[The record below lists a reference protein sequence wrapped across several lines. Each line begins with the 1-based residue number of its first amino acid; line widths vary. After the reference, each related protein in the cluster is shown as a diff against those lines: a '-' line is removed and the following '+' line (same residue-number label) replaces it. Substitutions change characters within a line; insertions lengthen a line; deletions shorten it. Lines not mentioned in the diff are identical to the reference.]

1 MTSGISLLAQPLLVS
16 PPTTTVIPAGGE
28 DTKPAAIVI
37 PAGGEDTKPAAIVIP
52 AGGEDT
58 RPAAIV
64 IPAGGEDSSTSL
76 SAAHQASGNRKP
88 CWW

>member
-52 AGGEDT
+52 AGGED
-58 RPAAIV
+58 
-64 IPAGGEDSSTSL
+64 SSTSL
-76 SAAHQASGNRKP
+76 SAAHQASGNPIISYLRSK
-88 CWW
+88 